1 MQRLQHVWHFTDW
14 GLESCLQRPVHLPLV
29 SESCWEFSLGLLFNS
44 VFNASI
50 SALSSCNSALA
61 FCRPSSSFWQVFS
74 LEIHKVALHLDQ
86 SELQILASPYI
97 RLSLKLAT
105 PFLLGR
111 DSNIQLVNKFFI
123 CNPWIVQVRAQ
134 FVLVRSEASVMAQTI
149 SPNMVISWASCSG
162 GLINF
167 VRP

>member
-1 MQRLQHVWHFTDW
+1 M
-14 GLESCLQRPVHLPLV
+14 
-29 SESCWEFSLGLLFNS
+29 
-44 VFNASI
+44 
-50 SALSSCNSALA
+50 
-61 FCRPSSSFWQVFS
+61 
-74 LEIHKVALHLDQ
+74 ALHLDQ

-105 PFLLGR
+105 PFLLGS

-123 CNPWIVQVRAQ
+123 CNPWIVRVRAQ

>member
-61 FCRPSSSFWQVFS
+61 FCWPSSSFGRCFPWRFTRWLYTLTNLS
-74 LEIHKVALHLDQ
+74 YRCWLHL
-86 SELQILASPYI
+86 
-97 RLSLKLAT
+97 RLSLTLAT
-105 PFLLGR
+105 PFFLGR
-111 DSNIQLVNKFFI
+111 DSNIQLENKFFI

-149 SPNMVISWASCSG
+149 SPNMVISWASGNG